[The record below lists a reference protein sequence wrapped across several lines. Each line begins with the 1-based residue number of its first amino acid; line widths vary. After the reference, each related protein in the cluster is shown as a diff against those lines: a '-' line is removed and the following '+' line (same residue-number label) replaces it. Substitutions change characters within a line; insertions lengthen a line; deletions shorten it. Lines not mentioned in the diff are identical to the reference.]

1 MAPLRL
7 AGGFVSALVQPQQK
21 PSGLLRSPVIRNRDR
36 GLWPGSQPAAQ
47 RSLGQ
52 RYGRL

>member
-1 MAPLRL
+1 MAPLRRT
-7 AGGFVSALVQPQQK
+7 GGSVTALFQPQRK

-36 GLWPGSQPAAQ
+36 GQRQRSQRDAQ

-52 RYGRL
+52 RKGRL